1 MTPVMNTGVTGRCSG
16 VFCALVAG
24 FLLGAAAVAGGCARA
39 EKAPVL
45 PPARVNW
52 ARAVAGPRQVLIVG
66 RAPDVDQRANNLL
79 LQGWRIVPGSVALA
93 ASTDGG
99 AAMLALEQKP
109 RKAAP

>member
-1 MTPVMNTGVTGRCSG
+1 MTPVMNAGTPGRCSS

-24 FLLGAAAVAGGCARA
+24 FLLGAAAVTGCARA

-45 PPARVNW
+45 PATRVNW
-52 ARAVAGPRQVLIVG
+52 AQAVAGPRQVLIVG

-109 RKAAP
+109 RKVTP